1 MCPAEGSIV
10 GLRTDINGPEPEER
24 NQRWSGGRSGPRCG
38 DALRGA
44 VRRTRRGGRAIGQG
58 AHSAVHHAEVIAHK
72 TGEPYGTLV
81 LSISV
86 TIIEVSLIIAMMLSG
101 HEGSEFI
108 ARDAVFATV
117 MIVINGVIGLCI
129 FMGGLKHH
137 EMSFRNEGTNS
148 ALAVLTALATF
159 ILVMPTVTIS
169 TPGPN
174 FTQSQLA
181 FAGIA
186 SFALYAAFI
195 FFQTITH
202 RDYYLPKANNKK
214 SNSEIH
220 ADKPSNLKTTIS
232 AFLLLLSLI
241 VVVGLAELLSPAIE
255 AGVKAAGA
263 PKTIVGIAIALL
275 VLLPEGFAAVRAAKA
290 NRLQSSLNL
299 ALGSAL
305 ASIGLTIPTVA
316 AIAIYFNLP
325 LSLGISDLNMVLMYL
340 SFFIGALTLAIGRT
354 TLLQGVVHL
363 IIFFEYLFLSLVP

>member
-1 MCPAEGSIV
+1 MAHLLSQTWFIILMGIT
-10 GLRTDINGPEPEER
+10 LI
-24 NQRWSGGRSGPRCG
+24 
-38 DALRGA
+38 GA
-44 VRRTRRGGRAIGQG
+44 VL
-58 AHSAVHHAEVIAHK
+58 SAVHHAEVIAHK

-86 TIIEVSLIIAMMLSG
+86 TIIEVSLIIAMMLAG

-129 FMGGLKHH
+129 FMGGFKHY
-137 EMSFRNEGTNS
+137 EMTFRNEGTNS

-159 ILVMPTVTIS
+159 ILVMPMVTVS
-169 TPGPN
+169 TPGPD
-174 FTQSQLA
+174 FTKSQLA

-186 SFALYAAFI
+186 SFALYGAFL
-195 FFQTITH
+195 FFQTVSH
-202 RDYYLPKANNKK
+202 RDYYLPKAEGQNV
-214 SNSEIH
+214 NSATH
-220 ADKPSNLKTTIS
+220 ADKPSNLKTSIS
-232 AFLLLLSLI
+232 VALLLISLAI
-241 VVVGLAELLSPAIE
+241 VVGLAEALNPAIE
-255 AGVKAAGA
+255 AGVKAAGV
-263 PKTIVGIAIALL
+263 PKTVVGIAIAML
-275 VLLPEGFAAVRAAKA
+275 VLMPEAYAAVRAARA

-316 AIAIYFNLP
+316 AIAIIYNLP
-325 LSLGISDLNMVLMYL
+325 LSLGISSLNMTLMYL

-363 IIFFEYLFLSLVP
+363 IIFLEFLFLSLVP

>member
-1 MCPAEGSIV
+1 MSSLLSQTWFI
-10 GLRTDINGPEPEER
+10 
-24 NQRWSGGRSGPRCG
+24 
-38 DALRGA
+38 ALMSVTLIGA
-44 VRRTRRGGRAIGQG
+44 VL
-58 AHSAVHHAEVIAHK
+58 SAVHHAEVIAHK
-72 TGEPYGTLV
+72 TGEPFGTLI

-86 TIIEVSLIIAMMLSG
+86 TIIEVSLIISMMLTG

-129 FMGGLKHH
+129 FMGGLTHH

-159 ILVMPTVTIS
+159 ILVMPIVTVS
-169 TPGPN
+169 TPGPD
-174 FTQSQLA
+174 FTKSQLA

-186 SFALYAAFI
+186 SFALYIAFL
-195 FFQTITH
+195 FFQTVSH
-202 RDYYLPKANNKK
+202 RDYYLPKTKDKK
-214 SNSEIH
+214 TDNSIH
-220 ADKPSNLKTTIS
+220 AIKPSNLKTTVS
-232 AFLLLLSLI
+232 SVLLILSLI
-241 VVVGLAELLSPAIE
+241 TVVGLAELLSPAIE
-255 AGVKAAGA
+255 KGVAAAGA

-275 VLLPEGFAAVRAAKA
+275 VLMPEGFAAVRAARA

-316 AIAIYFNLP
+316 AIAIFFDLN
-325 LSLGISDLNMVLMYL
+325 LSLGISTLNMTLMYL

-354 TLLQGVVHL
+354 TLLQGIVHI
-363 IIFFEYLFLSLVP
+363 IIFLEFLFLSLVP

>member
-1 MCPAEGSIV
+1 MAIT
-10 GLRTDINGPEPEER
+10 LI
-24 NQRWSGGRSGPRCG
+24 
-38 DALRGA
+38 GA
-44 VRRTRRGGRAIGQG
+44 VL
-58 AHSAVHHAEVIAHK
+58 SAVHHAEVIAHK

-86 TIIEVSLIIAMMLSG
+86 TVIEVSLIIAMMLAG

-117 MIVINGVIGLCI
+117 MIVVNGVIGLCI
-129 FMGGLKHH
+129 FMGGFRHH
-137 EMSFRNEGTNS
+137 EMTFRNEGTNS

-159 ILVMPTVTIS
+159 ILVMPMVTVS
-169 TPGPN
+169 TPGPD
-174 FTQSQLA
+174 FTKSQLA

-186 SFALYAAFI
+186 SFALYSAFL
-195 FFQTITH
+195 FFQTVSH
-202 RDYYLPKANNKK
+202 RDYYLPKAEDQKTD
-214 SNSEIH
+214 SATH
-220 ADKPSNLKTTIS
+220 ADKPSALKTSIS
-232 AFLLLLSLI
+232 GVLLLVSLA
-241 VVVGLAELLSPAIE
+241 VVVGLAEALNPAIE

-263 PKTIVGIAIALL
+263 PKTVVGIAIAML
-275 VLLPEGFAAVRAAKA
+275 VLMPEAYAAVRAARA

-316 AIAIYFNLP
+316 AIAIFLNLP
-325 LSLGISDLNMVLMYL
+325 LSLGISSLNMTLMYL

-363 IIFFEYLFLSLVP
+363 IIFFEFLFLSLVP

>member
-1 MCPAEGSIV
+1 M
-10 GLRTDINGPEPEER
+10 T
-24 NQRWSGGRSGPRCG
+24 
-38 DALRGA
+38 ALLSQTWLITLMSFTLIGA
-44 VRRTRRGGRAIGQG
+44 VLM
-58 AHSAVHHAEVIAHK
+58 AVHHAEVIAHR

-86 TIIEVSLIIAMMLSG
+86 TVIEVSLIISMMLTG

-129 FMGGLKHH
+129 FMGGLTHH
-137 EMSFRNEGTNS
+137 EMTFRNEGTNS

-159 ILVMPTVTIS
+159 ILVMPIVTVS
-169 TPGPN
+169 TPGPD
-174 FTQSQLA
+174 FTKSQLA

-186 SFALYAAFI
+186 SFALYISFL
-195 FFQTITH
+195 FFQTVSH
-202 RDYYLPKANNKK
+202 RDYYLPKTKDKK
-214 SNSEIH
+214 TDSNIH
-220 ADKPSNLKTTIS
+220 ALKPSNLKTTIS
-232 AFLLLLSLI
+232 SILLILSLI
-241 VVVGLAELLSPAIE
+241 TVVGLAELLSPAIE
-255 AGVKAAGA
+255 RGVAAAGA
-263 PKTIVGIAIALL
+263 PKTIVGIDIAML

-305 ASIGLTIPTVA
+305 ASIGLSIPAIA
-316 AIAIYFNLP
+316 AIAIFFDLP
-325 LSLGISDLNMVLMYL
+325 LSLGISTLNITLMYL
-340 SFFIGALTLAIGRT
+340 TLFIGALTLAIGRT

>member
-1 MCPAEGSIV
+1 MAS
-10 GLRTDINGPEPEER
+10 LL
-24 NQRWSGGRSGPRCG
+24 NQPWFLVLLSAILIGGV
-38 DALRGA
+38 L
-44 VRRTRRGGRAIGQG
+44 
-58 AHSAVHHAEVIAHK
+58 SAVHHAEVIAHK
-72 TGEPYGTLV
+72 TGEPFGSLV
-81 LSISV
+81 LAICV
-86 TIIEVSLIIAMMLSG
+86 TIIEVSLIISMMLTG
-101 HEGSEFI
+101 HEGSQFI

-129 FMGGLKHH
+129 FIGGITHH

-159 ILVMPTVTIS
+159 ILIMPIVTVS
-169 TPGPN
+169 TPGPD
-174 FTQSQLA
+174 FTKSQLA

-186 SFALYAAFI
+186 SFALYIAFL
-195 FFQTITH
+195 FFQTVSH
-202 RDYYLPKANNKK
+202 RDYYLPKAKDQKTDVNF
-214 SNSEIH
+214 H
-220 ADKPSNLKTTIS
+220 AQKPSNLKTAVS
-232 AFLLLLSLI
+232 GVLLILSLI

-255 AGVKAAGA
+255 AGVQAAGA

-275 VLLPEGFAAVRAAKA
+275 VLLPEGFAAVRAARA

-305 ASIGLTIPTVA
+305 ASIGLSIPAIA
-316 AIAIYFNLP
+316 AIAIIFNLP
-325 LSLGISDLNMVLMYL
+325 LSLGISNLNMVLMYL

>member
-1 MCPAEGSIV
+1 MTNLLSQTWFILLMSATLI
-10 GLRTDINGPEPEER
+10 
-24 NQRWSGGRSGPRCG
+24 
-38 DALRGA
+38 GA
-44 VRRTRRGGRAIGQG
+44 VLA
-58 AHSAVHHAEVIAHK
+58 AVHHAEVVAHK

-86 TIIEVSLIIAMMLSG
+86 TIIEVSLIISMMLTG
-101 HEGSEFI
+101 HDGSEFI

-129 FMGGLKHH
+129 FAGGLKHH

-159 ILVMPTVTIS
+159 ILVMPVVTVS
-169 TPGPN
+169 TPGPD
-174 FTQSQLA
+174 FTKSQLA

-186 SFALYAAFI
+186 SFALYVAFL
-195 FFQTITH
+195 FFQTVTH
-202 RDYYLPKANNKK
+202 RDYYLPKTDKTRAD
-214 SNSEIH
+214 SNVH
-220 ADKPSNLKTTIS
+220 APKPSNLKTGVS
-232 AFLLLLSLI
+232 VVLLLVSLI
-241 VVVGLAELLSPAIE
+241 AVVGLAELLSPAIE

-263 PKTIVGIAIALL
+263 PKTVVGIAIAML
-275 VLLPEGFAAVRAAKA
+275 VLLPEGFAAVRASKA

-316 AIAIYFNLP
+316 AIAIFFDLQ
-325 LSLGISDLNMVLMYL
+325 LSLGISSLNMVLMYL

-354 TLLQGVVHL
+354 TVLQGVVHL

>member
-1 MCPAEGSIV
+1 MTSLLSQTWFI
-10 GLRTDINGPEPEER
+10 
-24 NQRWSGGRSGPRCG
+24 
-38 DALRGA
+38 ALMSVTLIGA
-44 VRRTRRGGRAIGQG
+44 VLM
-58 AHSAVHHAEVIAHK
+58 AVHHAEVIAHK
-72 TGEPYGTLV
+72 TGEPFGTLV

-117 MIVINGVIGLCI
+117 MIVVNGVIGLCI
-129 FMGGLKHH
+129 FMGGLKEH
-137 EMSFRNEGTNS
+137 EMGCRNEGTNS

-159 ILVMPTVTIS
+159 ILVMPVVTVS
-169 TPGPN
+169 TPGPD
-174 FTQSQLA
+174 FTKSQLA

-186 SFALYAAFI
+186 SFALYIAFL

-202 RDYYLPKANNKK
+202 RDYYLPKSQEHKTD
-214 SNSEIH
+214 SNTH
-220 ADKPSNLKTTIS
+220 AIKPSNLKTAVS
-232 AFLLLLSLI
+232 CCLLLVSL
-241 VVVGLAELLSPAIE
+241 VTVVGLAELLSPVIE
-255 AGVKAAGA
+255 SAVNAAGA

-275 VLLPEGFAAVRAAKA
+275 VLMPEGYAAVRAARA

-316 AIAIYFNLP
+316 AIAIFFNLQ
-325 LSLGISDLNMVLMYL
+325 LSLGISSLNMVLMYL

-354 TLLQGVVHL
+354 TMLQGVVHL